1 MIATHNVVFAL
12 PPKLSTVT
20 TTTTHSFIPGHII
33 YQLIGTYPTS
43 TVACRALLAFFS
55 MLFFSSHTLMIN
67 VWQQKKKNKTNRTK
81 KHKSLLG
88 PKKKSTLLGFLQEF
102 DHLKKLT
109 FTSLELNMQ
118 CLLSSMCIFLL
129 LQLHK

>member
-1 MIATHNVVFAL
+1 MIAMHNVVFAL
-12 PPKLSTVT
+12 PPKLSKVT
-20 TTTTHSFIPGHII
+20 TTTTHHSSRDILFTSSWVLIQQAQWHVELCLLFSPCFFFITHTDD
-33 YQLIGTYPTS
+33 Q
-43 TVACRALLAFFS
+43 CLAKRKEKQNKPKN
-55 MLFFSSHTLMIN
+55 TK
-67 VWQQKKKNKTNRTK
+67 VYWAKKNKF
-81 KHKSLLG
+81 
-88 PKKKSTLLGFLQEF
+88 TLLGFLQEF